1 MRSRRGREPEKP
13 MNRQTHIRWEEL
25 YRNAAIETNTDL
37 LRIRIDQAREAIH
50 GRLHQV
56 PPGSLSSERQEME
69 KALHALHVLWIE
81 RCQFTG
87 GKNA

>member
-1 MRSRRGREPEKP
+1 
-13 MNRQTHIRWEEL
+13 MNNQTCVRWEEL

-56 PPGSLSSERQEME
+56 PPGSRGSERKEME
-69 KALHALHVLWIE
+69 NALHALHVLWIE
-81 RCQFTG
+81 RCQLAG
-87 GKNA
+87 GNNA